1 MKSKPIT
8 QVLFFLLL
16 AALLASCG
24 SRARFVAPEIDPP
37 SDLIPGYVPKGFE
50 LGSGFKVET
59 SDMAREF
66 IVSDERGNS
75 ICGGNLLDSF
85 FDLKSP
91 ANNDLLGVYYESD
104 EQLIMISKSYYPG
117 GSLDLWQSTYEA
129 SFAKNCDCDCDCG
142 CGCLDIVISG
152 PVPLRVAEFREVRT
166 INGTRV
172 AILKNP
178 EGWVTVFVRG
188 EYLIAVESDVSLEE
202 NLKVVES
209 LLQ

>member
-1 MKSKPIT
+1 MKSKPIM

-16 AALLASCG
+16 AALLASCS
-24 SRARFVAPEIDPP
+24 SRAKFVAPEIDPP
-37 SDLIPGYVPKGFE
+37 ADLIPGYVPKGFK
-50 LGSGFKVET
+50 LGSGFKIEV

-66 IVSDERGNS
+66 VVSVEGRRP
-75 ICGGNLLDSF
+75 ICSENLLDPF

-104 EQLIMISKSYYPG
+104 EQILQISKSYFPG
-117 GSLDLWQSTYEA
+117 GSLDQWRTTYEA
-129 SFAKNCDCDCDCG
+129 SYAEHCDCECD
-142 CGCLDIVISG
+142 CLDIVISA
-152 PVPLRVAEFREVRT
+152 PVPLRVAEIQEIRT
-166 INGTRV
+166 INSTRI

-188 EYLIAVESDVSLEE
+188 EYLIVVESGLSLEE